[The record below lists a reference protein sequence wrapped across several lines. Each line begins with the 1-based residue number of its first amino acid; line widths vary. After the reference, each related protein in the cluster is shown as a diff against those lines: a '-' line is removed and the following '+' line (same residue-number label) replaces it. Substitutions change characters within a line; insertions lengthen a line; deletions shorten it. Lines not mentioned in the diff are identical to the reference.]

1 MPTNIIQAIDQKL
14 YPTITMWNRL
24 EGRPRTHNFN
34 KALKSEVRDALW
46 MICKQWQMGEFKG
59 EDAGTAVFSKI
70 KIDSTEINELSPANS
85 PFTKLDK
92 SLPIETIIEQRSI
105 NFERDTQNIGL
116 DIRLQLGNYWYK
128 LLKRESLGSYYS
140 QYVDLYGFKLGAKD
154 RATDQIFA
162 HKEELQ
168 QWMAISGRT
177 IDGFEII
184 KHIDNGNEASSGII
198 LSDTDHKPILNEIGQ
213 KLIKYYRQNFTQPS
227 TQDDN
232 SWQPDR
238 LEYKAAAKASNSES
252 VDTLVA
258 EEYYHGHLD
267 WYAFNL
273 ESDNGDGSI
282 KPKTFKD
289 TFIPSPIEF
298 DGMPDKRWW
307 KFEDSKTF
315 FGNVTP
321 STTDLSKLLL
331 IEFGLT
337 YANDWFIVPFNLP
350 IGSIADVKGITVTNN
365 FGDLYWIEPTEK
377 IGENSTEWSVFRQ
390 QSNPVNK
397 KLFLSPSAIK
407 VQEGSPLEEVM
418 LIRDEMANMVWGV
431 EKTIPSTRGIGV
443 QGSEYAI
450 QRRSFH
456 ENYTDKVA
464 LTDYNASVYYKAMSD
479 VPENWIPYIPVH
491 VDGHNRKIQLKRSS
505 MIRALD
511 GDALPPQKIMPL
523 TTILSESDLI
533 HEEEVTRVGTRVIQS
548 FQRTRWLNGEIYL
561 WLGTKKK
568 TGRGEGSSGLA
579 FDQLIAP

>member
-307 KFEDSKTF
+307 KFEDSKTY

-331 IEFGLT
+331 IEFGLI

>member
-70 KIDSTEINELSPANS
+70 KIDSTEIIEFSPANS